1 MTLEICFTESNI
13 YQVMGIKSLLY
24 QYYPGDK
31 ADIHF
36 VSSTSFCLENSAG
49 IIFGEDVIT
58 MSLPVV
64 SGHREMKGQPSTV
77 MTWYIPFLS
86 RNCPIDDIALK
97 IKKLLNFV
105 TTVGAPFRGPLSK
118 LKSYTQLSEAEYRV
132 LVLTGKGYHCHD
144 IARMLNRSG
153 KTVSAHYRSI
163 SRKMG
168 AANRAEFYRFAC
180 YIAGLEDEPVN
191 TLFL

>member
-24 QYYPGDK
+24 QYYHGDR

-36 VSSTSFCLENSAG
+36 VSSTRFRLENNAG

-58 MSLPVV
+58 MSLPVT
-64 SGHREMKGQPSTV
+64 SGHREVRDRHSTV
-77 MTWYIPFLS
+77 MAWHIPFLS

-105 TTVGAPFRGPLSK
+105 TAVGAPFRGPLSK
-118 LKSYTQLSEAEYRV
+118 MKSYTQLSDTEYRI
-132 LVLTGKGYHCHD
+132 LVLIGKGFDHHD

-153 KTVSAHYRSI
+153 KTVSAHYRCI

-168 AANRAEFYRFAC
+168 AANRAEFYRFAY
-180 YIAGLEDEPVN
+180 YIAGLEDERVN
-191 TLFL
+191 ILFL

>member
-1 MTLEICFTESNI
+1 MTLEIYFADSNI
-13 YQVMGIKSLLY
+13 YQVMGIKSLLH
-24 QYYPGDK
+24 QYYPGDSQ
-31 ADIHF
+31 DIHF
-36 VSSTSFCLENSAG
+36 VSSARFQLENSAG

-64 SGHREMKGQPSTV
+64 AGQRQLSGRHSSV
-77 MTWYIPFLS
+77 ITWYIPFLS

-105 TTVGAPFRGPLSK
+105 TSVGGPPAQ
-118 LKSYTQLSEAEYRV
+118 LKSYTQLSDTEYRI
-132 LVLTGKGYHCHD
+132 LVLIGKGFDHHD

-153 KTVSAHYRSI
+153 KTVSAHYRCI

-168 AANRAEFYRFAC
+168 AANRAEFYRFAY
-180 YIAGLEDEPVN
+180 YIAGLQDERVN